1 MFGLGLNR
9 VRAKPAQSPTPRAVL
24 ACFHCGL
31 PVPDPVPDWLLF
43 EGVKRPM
50 CCSACLAAADMII
63 SAGFGDRYRT
73 QAADVGASGP
83 T

>member
-9 VRAKPAQSPTPRAVL
+9 VRAKPAPSSTAPAAQ

-50 CCSACLAAADMII
+50 CCSACVAAADMII
-63 SAGFGDRYRT
+63 GAGFAERYRA
-73 QAADVGASGP
+73 QAANSGAAAP